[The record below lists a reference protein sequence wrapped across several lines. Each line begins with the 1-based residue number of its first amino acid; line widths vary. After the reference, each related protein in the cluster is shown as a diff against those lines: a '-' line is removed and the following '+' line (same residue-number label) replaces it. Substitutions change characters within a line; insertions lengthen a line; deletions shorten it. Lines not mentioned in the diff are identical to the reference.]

1 MCVYLCEMDLLSK
14 IEKAT
19 EHINR
24 YSNQQGAEAANQWYY
39 WLGRRDAYQEMLDS
53 LKEKATV

>member
-1 MCVYLCEMDLLSK
+1 MDAMEFQNLQGQMDR
-14 IEKAT
+14 AT

-24 YSNQQGAEAANQWYY
+24 YSNRPGAEAANQWYY
-39 WLGRRDAYQEMLDS
+39 WLGWRDAYQEMLDS

>member
-1 MCVYLCEMDLLSK
+1 MDAMEQNLQGQMDR
-14 IEKAT
+14 AT

-24 YSNQQGAEAANQWYY
+24 YSNRPGAEAANQWYY
-39 WLGRRDAYQEMLDS
+39 WLGRRDAYQEMLDT

>member
-1 MCVYLCEMDLLSK
+1 MDAMEFQNLQGQMDR
-14 IEKAT
+14 AA

-24 YSNQQGAEAANQWYY
+24 YSNQPGAEAANQWYY
-39 WLGRRDAYQEMLDS
+39 WLGRRDAYQEVLDS

>member
-1 MCVYLCEMDLLSK
+1 MDAMEQNLQGQMDR
-14 IEKAT
+14 AT

-24 YSNQQGAEAANQWYY
+24 YSNRPGAEAANQWYY

>member
-1 MCVYLCEMDLLSK
+1 MDAMEFQNLQGQMDR
-14 IEKAT
+14 AT
-19 EHINR
+19 EHINC
-24 YSNQQGAEAANQWYY
+24 YSNRPGAEAANQWYY

>member
-1 MCVYLCEMDLLSK
+1 MKMEKYLREMV
-14 IEKAT
+14 EKAT
-19 EHINR
+19 ENVNR
-24 YSNQQGAEAANQWYY
+24 YSNQPGAEAANQWYY